1 MQKPL
6 FSTGVQTNGQSAMAV
21 KQVYPYNFV
30 VGDIIRKALHKR
42 KNIYCYISFS
52 SLFFFCFHYD
62 SVRFFCQYSCVHLKF
77 LDINISY
84 IDVVSVTLSI
94 SISYNSYYLFV
105 HKSYYKC
112 LKSVNS
118 H

>member
-6 FSTGVQTNGQSAMAV
+6 FSTGVQTNGQSAMV

-42 KNIYCYISFS
+42 KNIYCYTSFS

-62 SVRFFCQYSCVHLKF
+62 TDSFVSIHV
-77 LDINISY
+77 Y
-84 IDVVSVTLSI
+84 I
-94 SISYNSYYLFV
+94 
-105 HKSYYKC
+105 
-112 LKSVNS
+112 
-118 H
+118 